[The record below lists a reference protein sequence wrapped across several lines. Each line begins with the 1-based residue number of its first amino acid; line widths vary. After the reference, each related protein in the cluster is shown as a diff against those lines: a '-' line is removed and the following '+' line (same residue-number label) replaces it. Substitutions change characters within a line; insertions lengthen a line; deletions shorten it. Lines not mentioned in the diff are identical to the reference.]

1 MIPLFKLEVPENAQ
15 NFFNYIF
22 SVAAFDIIETDS
34 FYNLLL
40 GLDDDAVPDALNDNF
55 EAVGFETVWSIHG
68 LGSLGFAVFSF
79 PILAVFELFLRL
91 FSKNK
96 AAFKLQQKIA
106 KSIYWNFPIR
116 ILIEAYT
123 ILIVCCLLNLL
134 NLTWDSTGEIILS
147 YFSIFGASLCVLFS
161 IWTPIHLYWNFDKL
175 GT

>member
-22 SVAAFDIIETDS
+22 SVAAFDIIETDG

-40 GLDDDAVPDALNDNF
+40 GLDDDSVPDALNDNF

-79 PILAVFELFLRL
+79 PILVIFEMVLRI

-96 AAFKLQQKIA
+96 AVFKL
-106 KSIYWNFPIR
+106 
-116 ILIEAYT
+116 
-123 ILIVCCLLNLL
+123 
-134 NLTWDSTGEIILS
+134 
-147 YFSIFGASLCVLFS
+147 
-161 IWTPIHLYWNFDKL
+161 
-175 GT
+175 